1 MAHAASH
8 SFTRNAALGLGWF
21 GIGLGVA
28 ELLFPRFFTRTLGL
42 DRREGLVRFYGL
54 REIGAGIGLLTARD
68 KAPWL
73 WARVAGDGLD
83 MATLAAGLHSRR
95 DRRNVE
101 VAMAMVAGVAAL
113 DAYAAYAAS
122 RSGHAPALSYDYST
136 RSGFPAPPEQMRGL
150 ASDFE
155 VPEDFRTPEALR
167 PFRRDLH

>member
-1 MAHAASH
+1 MAHTASG

-21 GIGLGVA
+21 SIGLGVA

-42 DRREGLVRFYGL
+42 DRREGLVRFHGL
-54 REIGAGIGLLTARD
+54 REIGAGVGLLTARD

-73 WARVAGDGLD
+73 WARVAGDGID
-83 MATLAAGLHSRR
+83 MATLASGLQSRR

-122 RSGHAPALSYDYST
+122 RAGKPPSLAHDYSS
-136 RSGFPAPPEQMRGL
+136 RSGFPASPEQMRG
-150 ASDFE
+150 AARDFR
-155 VPEDFRTPEALR
+155 VPEDFRAPEGLR
-167 PFRRDLH
+167 PYRRDLH